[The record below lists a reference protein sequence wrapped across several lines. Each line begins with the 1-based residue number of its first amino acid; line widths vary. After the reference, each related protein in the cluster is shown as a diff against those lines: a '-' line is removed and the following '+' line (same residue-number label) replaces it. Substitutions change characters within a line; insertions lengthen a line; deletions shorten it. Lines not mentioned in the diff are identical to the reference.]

1 VFVKWLVLFMGF
13 IILSFLFMF
22 LSFLSQVTRHVF
34 VTFLWC
40 CVERGDL
47 LSFLVL
53 IFLVIE

>member
-1 VFVKWLVLFMGF
+1 
-13 IILSFLFMF
+13 MF
-22 LSFLSQVTRHVF
+22 LSFLAVSLMCSIGRVTRRVF
-34 VTFLWC
+34 DTCIWY